1 MGNARPQEAIIKTR
15 YKNVDI
21 IPATNQLCEA
31 ELQLADVE
39 QRNHQLRKIIL
50 QVKDNYDIVIV
61 DCLPSLGILAINA
74 MIACDR
80 IIVPMVCEPFALEGL
95 AQLMQ
100 TVKKVKRSANKELQ
114 LMGIVF
120 TMLDKR
126 LLASNEIM
134 RDIKRTFPSDV
145 IFKTEIPRNVRITEA
160 QSHGEPIISTTRTP
174 RVQTR
179 TSALQR
185 KYWRSAAKWRRRMSN
200 KRIGGDFNSLFDDNN
215 MEESEGLRT
224 LRLSEIE
231 PNKGQPRKVFDKEA
245 MEQLAESIRV
255 NGVLQPLLVR
265 PLSTGNYQIVAGERR
280 WRAAKIAGLA
290 EVPVVVR
297 DDLSDEQVMQVALIE
312 NLQRENLNP
321 IEEAQGYKELI
332 EKYNMTQDQLSK
344 ALGKARSSIANSL
357 GLLTLPVGVRD
368 LLADGKLS
376 AGHCKALKMIKD
388 PALMTEIAVR
398 AADGE
403 LSVRSIEAIAK
414 REAKSEEEQTM
425 IKPRMAYYTEVEMS
439 LTEALGTKVKIC
451 EGKKTNTLQI
461 AFEDKDQLEGI
472 LRLMA
477 VK

>member
-1 MGNARPQEAIIKTR
+1 
-15 YKNVDI
+15 
-21 IPATNQLCEA
+21 
-31 ELQLADVE
+31 
-39 QRNHQLRKIIL
+39 
-50 QVKDNYDIVIV
+50 
-61 DCLPSLGILAINA
+61 
-74 MIACDR
+74 
-80 IIVPMVCEPFALEGL
+80 
-95 AQLMQ
+95 
-100 TVKKVKRSANKELQ
+100 
-114 LMGIVF
+114 
-120 TMLDKR
+120 
-126 LLASNEIM
+126 
-134 RDIKRTFPSDV
+134 
-145 IFKTEIPRNVRITEA
+145 
-160 QSHGEPIISTTRTP
+160 
-174 RVQTR
+174 
-179 TSALQR
+179 
-185 KYWRSAAKWRRRMSN
+185 MSN

-376 AGHCKALKMIKD
+376 AGHCKALK
-388 PALMTEIAVR
+388 TEIAVR

>member
-1 MGNARPQEAIIKTR
+1 
-15 YKNVDI
+15 
-21 IPATNQLCEA
+21 
-31 ELQLADVE
+31 
-39 QRNHQLRKIIL
+39 
-50 QVKDNYDIVIV
+50 
-61 DCLPSLGILAINA
+61 
-74 MIACDR
+74 
-80 IIVPMVCEPFALEGL
+80 
-95 AQLMQ
+95 
-100 TVKKVKRSANKELQ
+100 
-114 LMGIVF
+114 
-120 TMLDKR
+120 
-126 LLASNEIM
+126 
-134 RDIKRTFPSDV
+134 
-145 IFKTEIPRNVRITEA
+145 
-160 QSHGEPIISTTRTP
+160 
-174 RVQTR
+174 
-179 TSALQR
+179 
-185 KYWRSAAKWRRRMSN
+185 MSN
-200 KRIGGDFNSLFDDNN
+200 KRIGGDFSSLFDDNS

-231 PNKGQPRKVFDKEA
+231 PNKGQPRKIFDKEA
-245 MEQLAESIRV
+245 MEQLAESIRT

-265 PLSTGNYQIVAGERR
+265 PLATGNYQIVAGERR
-280 WRAAKIAGLA
+280 WRAAKIAGLS
-290 EVPVVVR
+290 EVPVVIR

-414 REAKSEEEQTM
+414 RESKSEDEKTM

-451 EGKKTNTLQI
+451 EGKKNNTLQI
-461 AFEDKDQLEGI
+461 SFENKDQLEGI

>member
-1 MGNARPQEAIIKTR
+1 MAGLNTKKGLGALMFE
-15 YKNVDI
+15 NSVDDMVPTNRLPLDEI
-21 IPATNQLCEA
+21 IPN
-31 ELQLADVE
+31 
-39 QRNHQLRKIIL
+39 
-50 QVKDNYDIVIV
+50 KD
-61 DCLPSLGILAINA
+61 
-74 MIACDR
+74 
-80 IIVPMVCEPFALEGL
+80 
-95 AQLMQ
+95 
-100 TVKKVKRSANKELQ
+100 
-114 LMGIVF
+114 
-120 TMLDKR
+120 
-126 LLASNEIM
+126 
-134 RDIKRTFPSDV
+134 
-145 IFKTEIPRNVRITEA
+145 
-160 QSHGEPIISTTRTP
+160 
-174 RVQTR
+174 
-179 TSALQR
+179 
-185 KYWRSAAKWRRRMSN
+185 
-200 KRIGGDFNSLFDDNN
+200 
-215 MEESEGLRT
+215 
-224 LRLSEIE
+224 
-231 PNKGQPRKVFDKEA
+231 QPRKTFDE
-245 MEQLAESIRV
+245 ESLRELADSILQH
-255 NGVLQPLLVR
+255 GVLQPLLVR

-332 EKYNMTQDQLSK
+332 EKYNMTQDELSK

-461 AFEDKDQLEGI
+461 AFENKDQLEGI

>member
-1 MGNARPQEAIIKTR
+1 
-15 YKNVDI
+15 
-21 IPATNQLCEA
+21 
-31 ELQLADVE
+31 
-39 QRNHQLRKIIL
+39 
-50 QVKDNYDIVIV
+50 
-61 DCLPSLGILAINA
+61 
-74 MIACDR
+74 
-80 IIVPMVCEPFALEGL
+80 
-95 AQLMQ
+95 
-100 TVKKVKRSANKELQ
+100 
-114 LMGIVF
+114 
-120 TMLDKR
+120 
-126 LLASNEIM
+126 
-134 RDIKRTFPSDV
+134 
-145 IFKTEIPRNVRITEA
+145 
-160 QSHGEPIISTTRTP
+160 
-174 RVQTR
+174 
-179 TSALQR
+179 
-185 KYWRSAAKWRRRMSN
+185 MSN
-200 KRIGGDFNSLFDDNN
+200 KRIGGDFSSLFDDNS

-231 PNKGQPRKVFDKEA
+231 PNKGQPRKIFDKEA
-245 MEQLAESIRV
+245 MEQLAESIRT

-265 PLSTGNYQIVAGERR
+265 PLATGNYQIVAGERR
-280 WRAAKIAGLA
+280 WRAAKIAGLS
-290 EVPVVVR
+290 EVPVVIR

-414 REAKSEEEQTM
+414 RESKSEDEKTM

-451 EGKKTNTLQI
+451 EGKKNNTLQI
-461 AFEDKDQLEGI
+461 SFEDKDQLEGI